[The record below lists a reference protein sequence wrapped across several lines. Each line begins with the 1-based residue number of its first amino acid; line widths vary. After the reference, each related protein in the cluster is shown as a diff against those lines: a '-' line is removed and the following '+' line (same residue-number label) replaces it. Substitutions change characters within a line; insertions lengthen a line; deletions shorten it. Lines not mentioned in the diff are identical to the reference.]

1 MASGGTVWKRWLV
14 ATAVWLMGQVC
25 VLQGQATETETGYS
39 RMDLLD
45 RQRLIT
51 ANDRIR
57 YQVLEEQSPM
67 VVFTPNDRGMVR
79 FPPLMEPVTVVGKTC
94 YDLAIELK
102 TLLEVDFFYRATVVI
117 DLAESSFREHFT
129 VFGQVRNQGRQ
140 MMPIDGIVT
149 ITQALSM
156 AGGAIEGA
164 DLVNVTVVRRDLENP
179 ENEDRIKVNVDEVV
193 NLGRVDKDMRLM
205 ASDVVIVG
213 RREEMGGRYSVI
225 GAVNNPGLF
234 TIKQERLTVSDAI
247 LIAGGFSGVARETRV
262 KLTRQVP
269 DSEEI
274 ETFYINV
281 RRVLQD
287 GIRTEDML
295 VLPDDIIHVSERI
308 IVF

>member
-1 MASGGTVWKRWLV
+1 MVMGFCLLGQLLPLMSQTVEPR
-14 ATAVWLMGQVC
+14 G
-25 VLQGQATETETGYS
+25 GYS

-51 ANDRIR
+51 INDRIR

-67 VVFTPNDRGMVR
+67 IVLSPNDQGMVR
-79 FPPLMEPVTVVGKTC
+79 FPPLMESVEVVGKTC
-94 YDLAIELK
+94 YDLALELK
-102 TLLEVDFFYRATVVI
+102 ALLEVDFFYRATVVI
-117 DLAESSFREHFT
+117 DLAESSFRDHFT

-140 MMPIDGIVT
+140 TMPADGMVT
-149 ITQALSM
+149 ISQALSM
-156 AGGAIEGA
+156 AGGAIDGA
-164 DLVNVTVVRRDLENP
+164 DLAKVTIVRRDQDNP
-179 ENEDRIKVNVDEVV
+179 EKEDRLEVNVEEIL
-193 NLGRVDKDMRLM
+193 NQGRLEQDIRIL

-213 RREEMGGRYSVI
+213 RREELGGRYSVI

-234 TIKQERLTVSDAI
+234 TIKQERLAVSDAI
-247 LIAGGFSGVARETRV
+247 LMAGGFNSVARETRV

-269 DSEEI
+269 DSKEI

-287 GIRTEDML
+287 GIRSEDML